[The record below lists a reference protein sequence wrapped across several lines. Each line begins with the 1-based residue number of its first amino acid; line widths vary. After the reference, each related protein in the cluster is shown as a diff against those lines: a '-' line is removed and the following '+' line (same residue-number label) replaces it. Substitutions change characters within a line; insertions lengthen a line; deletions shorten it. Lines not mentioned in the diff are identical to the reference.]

1 MSFEERCLRVPSVRC
16 FADGQLQATVMI
28 RVLAAQD
35 AFPDNAA
42 ELEQRT
48 DIHQNALARSV
59 EFRQFEAPLLADE
72 DNILEVYASFATLV
86 QTETVVLDQ
95 TCFPKR
101 FFCFILKQL
110 IRNHSVRN
118 IVVTYTT
125 AGVGGYTAGH
135 LSHDSM
141 TSDHLPG
148 FAPLL
153 PGGNVLAI
161 GVGYEPLNLAE
172 VVELYGR
179 KQRPKLLLS
188 FPANGVSTRRQWNTV
203 RQIVDGDA
211 SAINPNDI
219 EVVAAWDA
227 ELAYKK
233 LVKWHS
239 DSQGLTLA
247 PFGAKPHTLAM
258 TLFAVQHNA
267 PLFYTQP
274 KSYSVDYSVGFGQ
287 TWAYVVKWSGV
298 TCYDREDG

>member
-1 MSFEERCLRVPSVRC
+1 MRLPWGPLDVIAAGFVSRHAFTILGCLSFEERSLRVPTIRC
-16 FADGQLQATVMI
+16 FAEEQLQSTLMV
-28 RVLAAQD
+28 RVIAAPD

-48 DIHQNALARSV
+48 NLHQETLARSV
-59 EFRQFEAPLLADE
+59 EFRQFDVPLLADE
-72 DNILEVYASFATLV
+72 DDILEVYAGLAALIH
-86 QTETVVLDQ
+86 TETVVLDQ

-101 FFCFILKQL
+101 FFCFFLKQL
-110 IRNHSVRN
+110 MRTEAVRN
-118 IVVTYTT
+118 IVVTYTN
-125 AGVGGYTAGH
+125 AGSGGYTPGH

-153 PGGNVLAI
+153 SKANVLAI

-179 KQRPKLLLS
+179 KQRPKLLFS

-211 SAINPNDI
+211 SAINLSDI

-227 ELAYKK
+227 ELAYRK
-233 LVKWHS
+233 LLKWHS

-258 TLFAVQHNA
+258 TLFAIKHRA
-267 PLFYTQP
+267 ALF
-274 KSYSVDYSVGFGQ
+274 
-287 TWAYVVKWSGV
+287 
-298 TCYDREDG
+298 